1 MLRDSPYIYSIH
13 IRRLTLI
20 ATLFG
25 PPGLLMP
32 VGVLADA
39 LRRHQLLLD
48 GRLAR
53 VSLDKSLIERCS
65 RADFDT
71 DALLEPLRSIDGV
84 EVVALSRERGPP
96 AAQSSRYASSTGRSG
111 RLKCS
116 GRRSGPRAGR
126 VLAFHCS

>member
-39 LRRHQLLLD
+39 LTDAALQGQAAAL
-48 GRLAR
+48 RLAA
-53 VSLDKSLIERCS
+53 SM
-65 RADFDT
+65 APY
-71 DALLEPLRSIDGV
+71 LLM
-84 EVVALSRERGPP
+84 
-96 AAQSSRYASSTGRSG
+96 STR
-111 RLKCS
+111 
-116 GRRSGPRAGR
+116 
-126 VLAFHCS
+126 